1 MTNKICK
8 NCEFQVEFGE
18 YCGQCGQKL
27 HIHIDPSF
35 HDLIH
40 DTIHEFLHLDGKI
53 FSTIKMLFIK
63 PGHLTKEFLR
73 GRRVAYINPI
83 RLYLTMSIL
92 YFIISSFSFSESSD
106 MVIKDLESDAD
117 VQKEFIKAIQKEEK
131 KDAKGALGLSKLEP
145 IKMPEMPK
153 MPGDDSKDNEL
164 VLDVETGTFLDPKIK
179 EWKPHFLN
187 GIKKINK
194 SSSEFKKIYSASLAK
209 SLFLL
214 MPLFALLLSAMYIRH
229 KRRYPQ
235 YLYFSLHYHAALFA
249 GLIITIPLSYI
260 SDASV
265 LWWMLWAWLYLFL
278 SFKRIWNDSTKRA
291 FQRTCIVLFVYGSV
305 FGLTL
310 AAIAVYSIYKLGA
323 QV

>member
-1 MTNKICK
+1 M
-8 NCEFQVEFGE
+8 ESGD
-18 YCGQCGQKL
+18 YCSQCGQKL
-27 HIHIDPSF
+27 RIHVDPTF
-35 HDLIH
+35 HDLVH

-53 FSTIKMLFIK
+53 FSTIKMLFIN
-63 PGHLTKEFLR
+63 PGHLTKEFLS

-92 YFIISSFSFSESSD
+92 YFVVSSLSFSESSD
-106 MVIKDLESDAD
+106 KVIKDLESDAD
-117 VQKEFIKAIQKEEK
+117 VEKEFIKATKKEEK
-131 KDAKGALGLSKLEP
+131 KDAKGHLGLSKLEP
-145 IKMPEMPK
+145 LK
-153 MPGDDSKDNEL
+153 MPGSDPESEL
-164 VLDVETGTFLDPKIK
+164 VLDIKTGTFLDPKI
-179 EWKPHFLN
+179 EQWKPHFFK

-194 SSSEFKKIYSASLAK
+194 DSTEFKKIYSASLAK

-214 MPLFALLLSAMYIRH
+214 MPLFALILSVLYIRH

-291 FQRTCIVLFVYGSV
+291 FQRTCILLFVYGSI
-305 FGLTL
+305 FGITL
-310 AAIAVYSIYKLGA
+310 GAIAVYSIYKLGVQA
-323 QV
+323 